1 MGPGMTGLS
10 SLGENRVFTGTGGDD
25 QSSCF
30 SNVSAAFN
38 KDADDDVNN
47 MLNEASA
54 FNCHQIQAANFD
66 SQVSNNNL
74 GANFTGVDNKLEE
87 SSLIYNAQDYAAR
100 KL

>member
-1 MGPGMTGLS
+1 MGPGMTGFS
-10 SLGENRVFTGTGGDD
+10 SLGENKAFTGAVGDD
-25 QSSCF
+25 LSSCF
-30 SNVSAAFN
+30 SNASAAFN
-38 KDADDDVNN
+38 KDGDDDVNN
-47 MLNEASA
+47 LLNEASA

-74 GANFTGVDNKLEE
+74 AAKFTGVDNKLEE